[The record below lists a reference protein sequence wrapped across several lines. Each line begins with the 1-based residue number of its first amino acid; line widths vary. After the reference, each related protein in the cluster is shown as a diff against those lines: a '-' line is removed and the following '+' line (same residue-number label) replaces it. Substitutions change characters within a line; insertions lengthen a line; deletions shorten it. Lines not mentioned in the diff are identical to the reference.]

1 VPQVEV
7 ETEALLALG
16 RQVLQA
22 ADSLVG
28 TDVAGAARWAA
39 GALTGANSASSL
51 EECADLCRHVLTLLT
66 TSLETVAE
74 RLSAAA
80 AAYES
85 ADWLARI
92 SHE

>member
-22 ADSLVG
+22 A
-28 TDVAGAARWAA
+28 GAARWAA
-39 GALTGANSASSL
+39 GALTGANSARSL

-85 ADWLARI
+85 ADWLAHI